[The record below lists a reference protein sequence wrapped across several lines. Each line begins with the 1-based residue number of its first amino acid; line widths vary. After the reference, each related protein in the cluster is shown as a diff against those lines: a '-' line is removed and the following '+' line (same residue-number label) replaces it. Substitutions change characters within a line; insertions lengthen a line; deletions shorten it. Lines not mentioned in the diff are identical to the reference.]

1 MLHDLVASEDPEQ
14 SAPPFLGAFL
24 DLQRLCE
31 PPPQV
36 LEHDV
41 HDPQALQVQST
52 EKQQCNFL
60 N

>member
-1 MLHDLVASEDPEQ
+1 MLHDLVASEDPVQ
-14 SAPPFLGAFL
+14 SLPPLRAKVVL

-31 PPPQV
+31 PPPHV

-52 EKQQCNFL
+52 EK
-60 N
+60 